1 MLAEFCC
8 APFSCVSEFFTVFLY
23 IYRICTV
30 PREEGLGL
38 KVCSLILAFWSP
50 VLVLTPSATIDEP
63 LQDKLAKRSQIPRC
77 FATRTLLANCFCS
90 KLSGQAKIIYLE
102 ICIFPCLKINICSQ
116 SIINISYSVP
126 QMVVFDMY
134 LSISSSYLS

>member
-77 FATRTLLANCFCS
+77 FATRTLLADRFRRLAS
-90 KLSGQAKIIYLE
+90 SGPFKLH
-102 ICIFPCLKINICSQ
+102 
-116 SIINISYSVP
+116 SIISKNVTPFIVSWLISY
-126 QMVVFDMY
+126 
-134 LSISSSYLS
+134 